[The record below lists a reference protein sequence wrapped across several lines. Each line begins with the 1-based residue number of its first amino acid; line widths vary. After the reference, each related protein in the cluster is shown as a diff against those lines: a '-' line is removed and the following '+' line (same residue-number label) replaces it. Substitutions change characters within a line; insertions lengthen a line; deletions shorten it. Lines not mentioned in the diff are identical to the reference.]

1 MSTRIDDEVGTMD
14 KKYLIVGL
22 LDDKRKLIAQLLA
35 DKLSFI
41 YLNIDELIDYQLVNK
56 KNLALAGRDYFDK
69 IQYSCIRQA
78 TDCVNTVATLS
89 TELYL
94 YADYAQ
100 ILSSFCVIFVNF
112 AKNDILS
119 NISTYP
125 QERRQEIEN
134 RLAVHDE
141 LTSSMRQYAD
151 HEIQYTTDK
160 HLIDEIL
167 LRIGG

>member
-41 YLNIDELIDYQLVNK
+41 YLDIDELIDYQLVNK

-89 TELYL
+89 TE
-94 YADYAQ
+94 
-100 ILSSFCVIFVNF
+100 
-112 AKNDILS
+112 
-119 NISTYP
+119 
-125 QERRQEIEN
+125 
-134 RLAVHDE
+134 
-141 LTSSMRQYAD
+141 
-151 HEIQYTTDK
+151 
-160 HLIDEIL
+160 
-167 LRIGG
+167 